1 MPDTS
6 QTPGKSGFTWVVVAD
21 ASRADF
27 YKRQARRG
35 QLEVV
40 QRLAEPRARDREQDL
55 VADAPG
61 RAFDSG
67 GQGRHAM
74 EPDHTTKQHLR
85 EAFAQRIAAAL
96 EEGRVAGQYKQLVIV
111 AAPAMLGDLR
121 RRLSDTTSKLVAAE
135 FDKDLAGHDPAE
147 IAALIDVAE

>member
-1 MPDTS
+1 MSDTS
-6 QTPGKSGFTWVVVAD
+6 QTLRKGGFTWVVVAD
-21 ASRADF
+21 ACRADF
-27 YKRQARRG
+27 YTRQTRRG

-40 QRLAEPRARDREQDL
+40 QSLAEPRARDKEQDL

-74 EPDHTTKQHLR
+74 EPDHTAKQHLR
-85 EAFAQRIAAAL
+85 EAFAQRVAAAL
-96 EEGRVAGQYKQLVIV
+96 EDGRQAGHYKQLIIV

-121 RRLSDTTSKLVAAE
+121 PRLSDATSKLVTAE
-135 FDKDLAGHDPAE
+135 FSKDLAGHDPAE
-147 IAALIDVAE
+147 ITALIDA